1 MNPDQHLVLRPDFTL
16 YQGDV
21 LHVVYIIF
29 VNDNLKLTAVSG
41 RNGSRSGPPDE
52 RFVLHPEIDQIGDGG
67 DLQIMFL
74 GKYLKVRHPGHGAV
88 VFHNLTDDPRR
99 F

>member
-1 MNPDQHLVLRPDFTL
+1 MDLVAAVASLGAEYIACKALRVNPNQHLVLGPDFTL

-29 VNDNLKLTAVSG
+29 VNDDLKLTAVPG

-67 DLQIMFL
+67 DIQTMFPR
-74 GKYLKVRHPGHGAV
+74 KYLK
-88 VFHNLTDDPRR
+88 
-99 F
+99 